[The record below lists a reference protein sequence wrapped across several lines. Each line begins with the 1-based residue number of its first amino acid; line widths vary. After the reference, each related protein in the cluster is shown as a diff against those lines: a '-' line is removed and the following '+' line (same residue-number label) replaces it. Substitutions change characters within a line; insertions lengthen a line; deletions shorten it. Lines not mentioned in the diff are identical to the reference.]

1 MERGAEVKM
10 ELGAGEVKE
19 GRGGGRVTR
28 GGAHDMERESLSERG
43 ERTKFKQD

>member
-19 GRGGGRVTR
+19 GRGWGVTR